1 MAYIPI
7 KLRPKNQMTL
17 PAEVSN
23 AMGVE
28 IGDTLYLKI
37 DRGQYVLVSTDGITD
52 PTAGALAEYS
62 QGKPRLAEDQ
72 FSDTVSEGILENWER
87 FVRETEAVY
96 DK

>member
-7 KLRPKNQMTL
+7 KLRHKNQMTL
-17 PAEVSN
+17 PAEVSI

-52 PTAGALAEYS
+52 PTAGALAEYA
-62 QGKPRLAEDQ
+62 QDKPALAPDQ
-72 FSDTVSEGILENWER
+72 LNDAVAEGILENWER
-87 FVRETEAVY
+87 FVRETEAEY